1 MKKEEGRK
9 GEEMKHRFPGEA
21 RGGVRALRGRMGTA
35 RREMLR
41 GGRFGGRLVVLGCCL
56 LALAGARLLGQF
68 NDPTAD
74 QVIAKLVEKTKVA
87 NRKCNKPNSQLKGDY
102 LLNVQKK
109 EKDFKSFPS
118 AALQHRAECNAIMLT
133 ELANEFKDFVE
144 MICPVKKN
152 GLPNTAKQIEVP
164 LKTPNGIKYLR
175 HITLRA
181 RKLQRL
187 SLKPLKLLEDLY
199 HPPEL
204 QAVASILMDNVAK
217 AEDFVQDMIRV
228 AV

>member
-1 MKKEEGRK
+1 
-9 GEEMKHRFPGEA
+9 
-21 RGGVRALRGRMGTA
+21 MGTA

-56 LALAGARLLGQF
+56 LALAGARLLGRF

-109 EKDFKSFPS
+109 EKDFKNFPS
-118 AALQHRAECNAIMLT
+118 SELQNRAECNVMMLT

-144 MICPVKKN
+144 MICPVKKAN
-152 GLPNTAKQIEVP
+152 GLPNTAKQIKVP
-164 LKTPNGIKYLR
+164 LKTSSGIKYLR

-187 SLKPLKLLEDLY
+187 SLKPFKLLEDLY

-204 QAVASILMDNVAK
+204 QAVASILMDNAVK
-217 AEDFVQDMIRV
+217 AEDFVQEMIRV

>member
-1 MKKEEGRK
+1 MS
-9 GEEMKHRFPGEA
+9 FPD
-21 RGGVRALRGRMGTA
+21 LTA
-35 RREMLR
+35 
-41 GGRFGGRLVVLGCCL
+41 
-56 LALAGARLLGQF
+56 A
-68 NDPTAD
+68 PS
-74 QVIAKLVEKTKVA
+74 IANKIVSSCRSKAA

-152 GLPNTAKQIEVP
+152 GLTNTAKQIEVP

>member
-1 MKKEEGRK
+1 MS
-9 GEEMKHRFPGEA
+9 FPD
-21 RGGVRALRGRMGTA
+21 LTA
-35 RREMLR
+35 
-41 GGRFGGRLVVLGCCL
+41 
-56 LALAGARLLGQF
+56 A
-68 NDPTAD
+68 PS
-74 QVIAKLVEKTKVA
+74 IANKIASSCRSKVA

-109 EKDFKSFPS
+109 EKDFKNFPS
-118 AALQHRAECNAIMLT
+118 SELQNRAECNVMMLT

-144 MICPVKKN
+144 MICPVKKAN
-152 GLPNTAKQIEVP
+152 GLPNTAKQIKVP
-164 LKTPNGIKYLR
+164 LKTSSGIKYLR

-187 SLKPLKLLEDLY
+187 SLKPFKLLEDLY

-204 QAVASILMDNVAK
+204 QAVASILMDNAVK
-217 AEDFVQDMIRV
+217 AEDFVQEMIRV